1 MTRIRYKRLVD
12 QFAGKIRSGE
22 LPPATQLP
30 TIRALM
36 QSERIALATALR
48 VYHELEAIGL
58 VVGETGRGTFVRD
71 TSLPRGLGLEQQ
83 PLGAG
88 MVDLTFN
95 YPSVPGQ
102 DELLRE
108 GLRAIAASGDIDAL
122 LHSAPQGGRPHERQ
136 TAARHLRNRDI
147 RVGGDQV
154 LIVNGAQQGLAV
166 TLMALLKPGDILAL
180 DALTYPGLKTLA
192 QAHRLDLEALPQ
204 IAGHTDLDALEALC
218 KRRPVRALYSMPTMH
233 NPLGTVMSIADRERL
248 VQLAE
253 RYDFLIIED
262 GAYAFLAEPAPK
274 PLFTLAPQRTLY
286 ISGLSKSVAS
296 GLRIGFIVAPKA
308 MMPALE
314 QAIRVST
321 WSTPS
326 LTVALACRW
335 IDSGEVDN
343 LEEQKRLDARQRQ
356 DLARQI
362 LKSCELVAHPASYYL
377 WLRLPEGLRAETVVA
392 ELERKGV
399 QVTSADPFA
408 TTTHVPPALRVAMGS
423 ISLDVLKRALETLR
437 EVVDI

>member
-136 TAARHLRNRDI
+136 TAARHLRNRNI

-204 IAGHTDLDALEALC
+204 IAGHTDLDALETLC

-362 LKSCELVAHPASYYL
+362 LKNCQLVAHPASYYL

-423 ISLDVLKRALETLR
+423 ISLDALKRALETLR
-437 EVVDI
+437 EAVDI

>member
-83 PLGAG
+83 PLGVG

-437 EVVDI
+437 AVVDI

>member
-1 MTRIRYKRLVD
+1 MARIRYKRLVD

-83 PLGAG
+83 PLGVG

-122 LHSAPQGGRPHERQ
+122 LHSAPQGGRAHERQ

-233 NPLGTVMSIADRERL
+233 NPLGTVMSIADRQRL

-262 GAYAFLAEPAPK
+262 GAYSFLAEPAPK

-326 LTVALACRW
+326 LTIALACRW

-362 LKSCELVAHPASYYL
+362 LNNCELVAHPGSYYF

-392 ELERKGV
+392 ELERKDV
-399 QVTSADPFA
+399 QVTSAEPFA

>member
-12 QFAGKIRSGE
+12 EFAGKIRSGE

-36 QSERIALATALR
+36 QNERIALATALR
-48 VYHELEAIGL
+48 VYNELEAIGL

-83 PLGAG
+83 PLGVG

-122 LHSAPQGGRPHERQ
+122 LHSAPQGGRVHERQ
-136 TAARHLRNRDI
+136 TAARHLRNREI
-147 RVGGDQV
+147 RVGADQV

-166 TLMALLKPGDILAL
+166 TLMALLQPGDILAL

-218 KRRPVRALYSMPTMH
+218 KRRPVRAIYSMPTMH

-286 ISGLSKSVAS
+286 ISGLSKSIAS

-308 MMPALE
+308 MMPVLE

-362 LKSCELVAHPASYYL
+362 LNHCDVVTHPASYYL

-399 QVTSADPFA
+399 RVTNAEPFA

>member
-83 PLGAG
+83 PLGVG

-122 LHSAPQGGRPHERQ
+122 LHSAPQGGRAHERQ

-308 MMPALE
+308 MMPVLE

-326 LTVALACRW
+326 LTVALACHW

-343 LEEQKRLDARQRQ
+343 LEEQKRLDARQDR
-356 DLARQI
+356 
-362 LKSCELVAHPASYYL
+362 KS
-377 WLRLPEGLRAETVVA
+377 VV
-392 ELERKGV
+392 
-399 QVTSADPFA
+399 
-408 TTTHVPPALRVAMGS
+408 
-423 ISLDVLKRALETLR
+423 
-437 EVVDI
+437 